1 MFDMNVVTI
10 AIVVLVAL
18 SAGGIAYTLLFDKV
32 SDGGVATK
40 RLERIMDSGASAKA
54 VDPAAGSGGRNK
66 RSIQSALKEFEQKQ
80 KDKIN
85 RNARPTLAVRLV
97 QAGLSWR
104 RRSYYLLSVVL
115 AVVVGF
121 GALVVSGQPVVG
133 LGGAVIGGVGLPSW
147 IINHLRKRRQKAF
160 ITELPTAIDL
170 IVRGIRS
177 GLPLGD
183 CLRMISTETREPVRS
198 EFRIIMEAQQ
208 MGIPVGEACLKL
220 YERMPL
226 QEANFFGIVIAIQ
239 QKAGGNLSEAL
250 GNLSTVLRERRK
262 MREKI
267 QAMSMEAKAS
277 AGIIGSL
284 PFVVGGLV
292 YLTSPNYIKILFVST
307 SGNLILIAGGL
318 YMMLGI
324 LVMRQMINFDF

>member
-1 MFDMNVVTI
+1 MFDLNVVTI
-10 AIVVLVAL
+10 AIIALVAL
-18 SAGGIAYTLLFDKV
+18 SAGGIAYTLLYDKV
-32 SDGGVATK
+32 SDETLATK
-40 RLERIMDSGASAKA
+40 RLERIMESGAGAKSGEAAAAA
-54 VDPAAGSGGRNK
+54 VGKSK
-66 RSIQSALKEFEQKQ
+66 RSIQSALKEFEEKQ
-80 KDKIN
+80 RAKND
-85 RNARPTLAVRLV
+85 RNARPSLSVRLV
-97 QAGLSWR
+97 QAGLSWSKR
-104 RRSYYLLSVVL
+104 TYYLFSAGMSVVL
-115 AVVVGF
+115 GLT
-121 GALVVSGQPVVG
+121 ALVFSGQPVVA
-133 LGGAVIGGVGLPSW
+133 LGGAVIGALGLPSW
-147 IINHLRKRRQKAF
+147 FVNHLRKRRQKAF

-183 CLRMISTETREPVRS
+183 CLRMISTETKEPVRS

-250 GNLSTVLRERRK
+250 SNLSNVLRERRK

-292 YLTSPNYIKILFVST
+292 YLTSPNYIKILFVTT
-307 SGNLILIAGGL
+307 SGNLILVAGGL
-318 YMMLGI
+318 YMMLGV